1 MRILSLKKLTPLLM
15 LILVSGCSVQ
25 SNQLSSLVSL
35 INAPSLDLSA
45 NSWLVRYSDYESV
58 VYAVSTSEGTLFSNK
73 TGDKVLFDGW
83 MVRKVSGLGRRGLD
97 IKIDEIDEIDGVR
110 TFKQGTRTLASHR
123 CQEWQSDTN
132 SGMVSLSQNCG
143 DRLDYSNSILVLED
157 GSILVIRQIVDERYT
172 ALTLTK
178 LK

>member
-25 SNQLSSLVSL
+25 SSQLSGLVGL
-35 INAPSLDLSA
+35 IKEPSLDLSA

-73 TGDKVLFDGW
+73 AGDRVLFDGW

-97 IKIDEIDEIDGVR
+97 IKIDEIDDVR
-110 TFKQGTRTLASHR
+110 TFKKGIRTLASHR
-123 CQEWQSDTN
+123 CQEWQRETS

-157 GSILVIRQIVDERYT
+157 GSISVIRQIVDERYT

>member
-1 MRILSLKKLTPLLM
+1 MRTVSLKKLIPLMM

-25 SNQLSSLVSL
+25 SSQLSGL
-35 INAPSLDLSA
+35 IGLIKEPSLDLSA
-45 NSWLVRYSDYESV
+45 NSWLVRYSGYESV
-58 VYAVSTSEGTLFSNK
+58 VYAVSTSEGTLFSNEA
-73 TGDKVLFDGW
+73 GDKVLFDGW

-97 IKIDEIDEIDGVR
+97 IKIDEIDDVR

-123 CQEWQSDTN
+123 CQEWQREMN
-132 SGMVSLSQNCG
+132 SGLVNLSQNCG
-143 DRLDYSNSILVLED
+143 DLRDYSNSILVLED
-157 GSILVIRQIVDERYT
+157 GSISVIRQIVDERYT

>member
-1 MRILSLKKLTPLLM
+1 MRIESLKKLISVLM

-25 SNQLSSLVSL
+25 SSQLSSLIGL
-35 INAPSLDLSA
+35 IKEPSLDLSA

-73 TGDKVLFDGW
+73 AGDKVLFDGW

-97 IKIDEIDEIDGVR
+97 IKIDEIDDIR
-110 TFKQGTRTLASHR
+110 TFKQGIRTLASHR
-123 CQEWQSDTN
+123 CQEWQSEMN
-132 SGMVSLSQNCG
+132 SGLVNLSQNCG
-143 DRLDYSNSILVLED
+143 DRRDYSNSILVLED
-157 GSILVIRQIVDERYT
+157 GSISVIRQIVDERYT

>member
-25 SNQLSSLVSL
+25 SSQLSSLISL
-35 INAPSLDLSA
+35 VKAPSLDLSA

-73 TGDKVLFDGW
+73 AGDKVLFDGW

-97 IKIDEIDEIDGVR
+97 IKIDELDGVR
-110 TFKQGTRTLASHR
+110 TFKQGARTLASHR
-123 CQEWQSDTN
+123 CQEWQRETS

-157 GSILVIRQIVDERYT
+157 GSISVIRQIVDERYT

>member
-1 MRILSLKKLTPLLM
+1 MRIESLKKLISLMM

-25 SNQLSSLVSL
+25 SSQLSSLVSL
-35 INAPSLDLSA
+35 IKESSLDLSA

-73 TGDKVLFDGW
+73 AGDKVLFDGW

-97 IKIDEIDEIDGVR
+97 IKIDEVDDVR
-110 TFKQGTRTLASHR
+110 TFNRGTRTLASHR
-123 CQEWQSDTN
+123 CQEWQSEMS

-157 GSILVIRQIVDERYT
+157 GSISVIRQIVDERYS

>member
-25 SNQLSSLVSL
+25 SSQLSSLVSL
-35 INAPSLDLSA
+35 IKTPPLDLSA

-58 VYAVSTSEGTLFSNK
+58 VYAVSTNEGTLFSNK
-73 TGDKVLFDGW
+73 AGDKVLFDGW

-97 IKIDEIDEIDGVR
+97 IKIDELDDVR
-110 TFKQGTRTLASHR
+110 TFNRGTRTLASHR
-123 CQEWQSDTN
+123 CQEWQRETS

-157 GSILVIRQIVDERYT
+157 GSISVIRQIVDERYT

>member
-1 MRILSLKKLTPLLM
+1 MRILFLKKVISVLM

-25 SNQLSSLVSL
+25 SSQLSSLVGL
-35 INAPSLDLSA
+35 IKEPSLDLSA

-73 TGDKVLFDGW
+73 AGDKVLFDGW
-83 MVRKVSGLGRRGLD
+83 MVRNVSGLGRRGLD
-97 IKIDEIDEIDGVR
+97 IKIDEVDDLR
-110 TFKQGTRTLASHR
+110 TFKQGIRTLASHR
-123 CQEWQSDTN
+123 CQEWQREMN
-132 SGMVSLSQNCG
+132 SGMVSLSQDCIG
-143 DRLDYSNSILVLED
+143 ARDYSNSILVLED
-157 GSILVIRQIVDERYT
+157 GSISVIRQIVDERYT

>member
-1 MRILSLKKLTPLLM
+1 MNNLFRIKFISVLM
-15 LILVSGCSVQ
+15 LIFMSGCSVQ
-25 SNQLSSLVSL
+25 SGQLSSLVRL
-35 INAPSLDLSA
+35 IKEPSLDLSA

-73 TGDKVLFDGW
+73 AGDKVLFDGW

-97 IKIDEIDEIDGVR
+97 IKIDEVDDVR
-110 TFKQGTRTLASHR
+110 TFNRGTRTLASHR
-123 CQEWQSDTN
+123 CQEWQREMN
-132 SGMVSLSQNCG
+132 SGLVNLSQNCG
-143 DRLDYSNSILVLED
+143 DLRDYSNSILVLED
-157 GSILVIRQIVDERYT
+157 GSISVIRQIVDERYT

>member
-25 SNQLSSLVSL
+25 SSQLSSLVSL
-35 INAPSLDLSA
+35 IKEPSLDLSA
-45 NSWLVRYSDYESV
+45 NSWLVRYSGYESV

-73 TGDKVLFDGW
+73 AGDKVLFDGW

-97 IKIDEIDEIDGVR
+97 IKIDELDDVR
-110 TFKQGTRTLASHR
+110 TFKQGIRTLASHR
-123 CQEWQSDTN
+123 CQEWQSEMN
-132 SGMVSLSQNCG
+132 SGIVSLSQNCR
-143 DRLDYSNSILVLED
+143 DRRDYRNSILVLED
-157 GSILVIRQIVDERYT
+157 GSISVIRQIVDERYT

>member
-1 MRILSLKKLTPLLM
+1 MRILSLKKLTPLLTLM
-15 LILVSGCSVQ
+15 LVSGCSVQ
-25 SNQLSSLVSL
+25 SSQLSSLVSL
-35 INAPSLDLSA
+35 IKTPPLDLSA

-73 TGDKVLFDGW
+73 AGDKVLFDGW

-97 IKIDEIDEIDGVR
+97 IKIDELDGVR
-110 TFKQGTRTLASHR
+110 TFKQGARTLASHR
-123 CQEWQSDTN
+123 CQEWQRETS
-132 SGMVSLSQNCG
+132 SGMVNLSQNCR

-157 GSILVIRQIVDERYT
+157 GSISVIRQIVDERYT

>member
-1 MRILSLKKLTPLLM
+1 MRTVSLKKLTPLLM

-25 SNQLSSLVSL
+25 SSQLSGLFGL
-35 INAPSLDLSA
+35 IKEPPLDLSA

-58 VYAVSTSEGTLFSNK
+58 VYAVSTNEGTLFSNK
-73 TGDKVLFDGW
+73 AGDKVLFDGW

-97 IKIDEIDEIDGVR
+97 IKIDELDDVR
-110 TFKQGTRTLASHR
+110 TFKQGIRTLASHR
-123 CQEWQSDTN
+123 CQEWQREMS
-132 SGMVSLSQNCG
+132 SGMVSLSQNCE
-143 DRLDYSNSILVLED
+143 DRRDYSNSILVLED
-157 GSILVIRQIVDERYT
+157 GSISVIRQIVDERYT

>member
-73 TGDKVLFDGW
+73 AGDKVLFDGW
-83 MVRKVSGLGRRGLD
+83 MVRKLSGLGRRGLD
-97 IKIDEIDEIDGVR
+97 IKIDELDGVR
-110 TFKQGTRTLASHR
+110 TFKQGARTLASHR
-123 CQEWQSDTN
+123 CQEWQRETS

-157 GSILVIRQIVDERYT
+157 GSISVIRQIVDERYT